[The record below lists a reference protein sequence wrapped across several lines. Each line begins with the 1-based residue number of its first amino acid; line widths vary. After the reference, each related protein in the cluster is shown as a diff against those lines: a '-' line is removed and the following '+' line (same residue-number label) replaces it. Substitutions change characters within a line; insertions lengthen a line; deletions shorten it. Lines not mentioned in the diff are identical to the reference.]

1 MPTPP
6 KRWPLKDRKIVKSL
20 RRLAGE
26 PDKVHATTRSMRD
39 LAALG
44 ITIAGVCQAVCDW
57 INAGEQITETI
68 TRYDAEHVGEPAYEL
83 YPVIDDTDMFIKV
96 TIRERRSDQELLLV
110 ISAHRQEGGQRP

>member
-20 RRLAGE
+20 GRLAGE

-39 LAALG
+39 LAALRV
-44 ITIAGVCQAVCDW
+44 TIAGVCQAICDW
-57 INAGEQITETI
+57 IDAGEQITETI

-83 YPVIDDTDMFIKV
+83 YPVLDDTDMFIKV
-96 TIRERRSDQELLLV
+96 TICERGSDQELLLV

>member
-6 KRWPLKDRKIVKSL
+6 KRWPLKDRKIVKAI

-26 PDKVHATTRSMRD
+26 PDKVHATTRSVRD
-39 LAALG
+39 LAALR

-57 INAGEQITETI
+57 IDAGEQITETI

-83 YPVIDDTDMFIKV
+83 YPVFDDTDMFIKV
-96 TIRERRSDQELLLV
+96 TICERGSDQELLLV
-110 ISAHRQEGGQRP
+110 ISAHRQEGGKCP

>member
-1 MPTPP
+1 MPTLP
-6 KRWPLKDRKIVKSL
+6 KRWPLKDRKIVKAI

-96 TIRERRSDQELLLV
+96 TICERGSDQELLLV
-110 ISAHRQEGGQRP
+110 ISANRQEGGQRP